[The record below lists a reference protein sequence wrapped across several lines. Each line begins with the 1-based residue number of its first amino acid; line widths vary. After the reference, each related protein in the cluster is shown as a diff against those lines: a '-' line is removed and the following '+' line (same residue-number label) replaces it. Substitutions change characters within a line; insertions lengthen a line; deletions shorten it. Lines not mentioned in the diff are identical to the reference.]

1 MTTKYGLFIDG
12 NYVDP
17 AGGEWLD
24 TVNPYSGEAWAK
36 IPRGGA
42 QDVAKAVGAAKR
54 AMATGPWAKMSA
66 SERGR
71 LMRNI
76 GDLVT
81 KHAQRLAEVEVRDNG
96 KLLAEVN
103 GGLKGIAATWYYF
116 AGLADKIQGH
126 SIPIEKPDTLA
137 FTTREPIGVVAALT
151 AWNAPLGFVAGK
163 CAPAMAAGCAVVVKP
178 SEFASASTLEPLA
191 SSSSSSRFPAC
202 RPVTAIVA
210 VSPVFSEKR

>member
-81 KHAQRLAEVEVRDNG
+81 KHAQRLANFFVCE
-96 KLLAEVN
+96 LH
-103 GGLKGIAATWYYF
+103 GG
-116 AGLADKIQGH
+116 
-126 SIPIEKPDTLA
+126 
-137 FTTREPIGVVAALT
+137 
-151 AWNAPLGFVAGK
+151 
-163 CAPAMAAGCAVVVKP
+163 P
-178 SEFASASTLEPLA
+178 SS
-191 SSSSSSRFPAC
+191 
-202 RPVTAIVA
+202 
-210 VSPVFSEKR
+210 